1 MRRRVVITGMG
12 AITPL
17 GNDLKTTWQAVING
31 SSGIG
36 LITRFDASTFPV
48 KIAGEVRDFQFDCS
62 LLPRDCSGLVGRSAQ
77 LGIAAARMALEDAG
91 LLLPA
96 EEQPVMGIC
105 LGADEEYIPLR
116 LIPSFFNQ
124 DYVYRAYVDPYAAHA
139 LALQESPAAGKL
151 FSFRRR
157 ADLGTAVTAVLF
169 NLRGPAS
176 TVHTACSSSGHAIGQ
191 AKRFIESN
199 DCDIALAG
207 GHCSML
213 TEHAVAGFYLL
224 GTLSTRND
232 DPLRASRPFDRT
244 RDGFVMSEG
253 AGILILE
260 ELSHAQKRGAR
271 IYAELTGCGS
281 SSNAYRITDSP
292 PDGRGGDLCMKR
304 ALADAGKDITAI
316 DYINA
321 HGTATVLNDKSETL
335 SIKNVFGPRAYK
347 IPVSSTKSMHGH
359 LVNATSAVELII
371 TVLAVRDNIIP
382 PTTNL
387 TVPDPAC
394 DLDYVP
400 NTAREKTIR
409 AALSNS
415 LAFGGQ
421 NIALVVEKFSG

>member
-1 MRRRVVITGMG
+1 MTLLELNSPRIEDRQHQHTSMPMRRRVVITGMG

-31 SSGIG
+31 RSGIG

-96 EEQPVMGIC
+96 VEQPVMGIS

-116 LIPSFFNQ
+116 NIPDFFNR
-124 DYVYRAYVDPYAAHA
+124 DYLYRAYTDPWTLHT
-139 LALQESPAAGKL
+139 
-151 FSFRRR
+151 RRR
-157 ADLGTAVTAVLF
+157 CRNRLQRESFFPSGGGQTWAQQLPLFCLISAGRHPRCIRPAHQAGTLSARPSGLSKA
-169 NLRGPAS
+169 A
-176 TVHTACSSSGHAIGQ
+176 TVIY
-191 AKRFIESN
+191 
-199 DCDIALAG
+199 ALAG

-253 AGILILE
+253 AGMLILE

-271 IYAELTGCGS
+271 IYAELSGCGS

-304 ALADAGKDITAI
+304 ALADAGKDI
-316 DYINA
+316 DRHRLYKCSR
-321 HGTATVLNDKSETL
+321 HSH
-335 SIKNVFGPRAYK
+335 RA
-347 IPVSSTKSMHGH
+347 
-359 LVNATSAVELII
+359 E
-371 TVLAVRDNIIP
+371 R
-382 PTTNL
+382 
-387 TVPDPAC
+387 
-394 DLDYVP
+394 
-400 NTAREKTIR
+400 
-409 AALSNS
+409 
-415 LAFGGQ
+415 
-421 NIALVVEKFSG
+421 